1 MQSRTPARPGGGSGA
16 GSSRVAAAAPA
27 APAPAAGEDD
37 TPPRDHDQA
46 AKRARV
52 APNKF
57 EPAPFTQQAPKAEA
71 RARQEGK
78 LAQLATNLGASLDNN
93 LGQPHR
99 LPALADE
106 PDGPTA
112 RVYGH
117 KSALSAGDK
126 AECYG
131 WAQELLAADP
141 SLKEGLQT
149 KGHMHVSLPQLLKT
163 ASGTSILNMSRDKAL
178 KPFTDAGWRVAAF
191 ELVLRQGNEREKERY
206 KNFTIAGRL
215 NCEHQDVRVSEVW
228 FAREDFKGMA
238 GSLRTIIDVNPQA
251 RRAARRG
258 PAARRGAL
266 QGLASSSRRG
276 AAPSRQG
283 ERWFVFKHVLEV
295 NGKYKMADAP
305 LLVLK
310 DDIIAFDKLG
320 AGSGGFW
327 RDGGHIFHARRA
339 TDPFKLGV
347 TITADIVAPAGQHP
361 TGGVKVPRMLKSS
374 DRVYSWFHSFKAA
387 QGGGYDSWVSSR
399 IGGGRPPPLVGAA
412 TRAADADAAAWKRI
426 DEDDDE
432 EGNHPGLLTSENRP
446 IRHSIV
452 CLPGVAGC
460 PGCSLG

>member
-1 MQSRTPARPGGGSGA
+1 MDIWKMSPRCLPP
-16 GSSRVAAAAPA
+16 
-27 APAPAAGEDD
+27 
-37 TPPRDHDQA
+37 PPRLPPQP
-46 AKRARV
+46 RPPR
-52 APNKF
+52 
-57 EPAPFTQQAPKAEA
+57 TQ
-71 RARQEGK
+71 
-78 LAQLATNLGASLDNN
+78 
-93 LGQPHR
+93 
-99 LPALADE
+99 DE

-215 NCEHQDVRVSEVW
+215 DCEHQDVRVSEVW

-387 QGGGYDSWVSSR
+387 QGGGYDSWVGSR

-412 TRAADADAAAWKRI
+412 TRAADADAAAWTRI

-432 EGNHPGLLTSENRP
+432 EGVWAHCYFCGRDHYACGVTIFIFYLYAPRQPTSWHVADGHRWCNACKQAKQKHPGLLTSENRP